1 MVESFL
7 DFEKWLVSIFGY
19 RFIIY
24 FEDSIVLLAGIFIG
38 MLIMSRLS
46 GRVVFKL
53 QKVKNLG
60 VSRLKL
66 IKFVHEGHEHYIA
79 DPKNVGESI
88 ETLLI
93 VVFRPLFQVKEYTYR
108 DERRT
113 KIFLIVTGI
122 IGVLIFIFAMI
133 CIFTVLDTIK

>member
-1 MVESFL
+1 MVERFL
-7 DFEKWLVSIFGY
+7 NFERWLVSIFGY

-24 FEDSIVLLAGIFIG
+24 FEDLIVLLAGIFIG
-38 MLIMSRLS
+38 MLIMCCLS

-60 VSRLKL
+60 VNRLKL
-66 IKFVHEGHEHYIA
+66 VKFVHEGHEHFIA
-79 DPKNVGESI
+79 DPHNLGESI

-93 VVFRPLFQVKEYTYR
+93 VIFRPWFQVKEYTYR

-113 KIFLIVTGI
+113 KIFITVVCTV
-122 IGVLIFIFAMI
+122 GVIIFILAMI
-133 CIFTVLDTIK
+133 CVFTVLDTVK